1 MFSSPNILPPRLL
14 AAEEL
19 ELFGAAA
26 MIGMDGAVALRVR
39 KARWMALAALE
50 RRCEEERRAAVAARG
65 PEEEVRRAEDVNRPR
80 ALRPALRVRNARWMA
95 LAAFERRA
103 EERRALEVRRAE
115 PGRAW

>member
-1 MFSSPNILPPRLL
+1 MFSSPNMLPPRLL

-26 MIGMDGAVALRVR
+26 MMGMEGAVALRVR
-39 KARWMALAALE
+39 KARWMALAAFE
-50 RRCEEERRAAVAARG
+50 RRCEEERRPG
-65 PEEEVRRAEDVNRPR
+65 AEDVNLPR
-80 ALRPALRVRNARWMA
+80 ALRPALRVRKARWMA